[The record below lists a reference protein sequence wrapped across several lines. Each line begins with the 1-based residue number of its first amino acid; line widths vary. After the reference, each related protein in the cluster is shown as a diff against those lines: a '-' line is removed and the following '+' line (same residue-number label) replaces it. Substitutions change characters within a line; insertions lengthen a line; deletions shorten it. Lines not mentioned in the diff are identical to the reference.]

1 MTEQERI
8 LKGIKML
15 GNGNTKTFLA
25 SVENNYPDKDY
36 IDVKDLSGTIYHDV
50 RKRAVIGTGNDA
62 KKGIV
67 ITPVSG
73 SSVIVSRIGDS
84 DELFVEMFSEVESII
99 IDGGDNGGLTI
110 TPELKTQL
118 DKLTARVDGIIN
130 AINSQTVIPVP
141 QDGGTALLSLLRL
154 EIAKITDKE
163 KFDKIENTKIKH

>member
-1 MTEQERI
+1 
-8 LKGIKML
+8 
-15 GNGNTKTFLA
+15 
-25 SVENNYPDKDY
+25 
-36 IDVKDLSGTIYHDV
+36 
-50 RKRAVIGTGNDA
+50 
-62 KKGIV
+62 
-67 ITPVSG
+67 VSG